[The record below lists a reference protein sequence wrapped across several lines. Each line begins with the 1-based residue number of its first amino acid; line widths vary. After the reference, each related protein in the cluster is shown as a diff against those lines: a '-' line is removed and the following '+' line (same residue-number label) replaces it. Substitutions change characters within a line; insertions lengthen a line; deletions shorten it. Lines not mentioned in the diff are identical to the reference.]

1 MKQRICVLLS
11 VLLFVIAFTG
21 CGKSDDKWIGKYKSV
36 TLKKIEVEINSDGT
50 GSYQGETG
58 TWVATDDY
66 LELTINDGH
75 YAKYS
80 PLKITMSGDEQTIFV
95 NSESEPDS
103 WKQDTLRRR
112 DEKEILNE
120 MKEQEQAEEQAELES
135 RDLSKISEMS
145 AAFKSAMTDPEY
157 ARYDVNVSSV
167 AELKSQYPD
176 LYTKMQGYLG
186 KDMESYEEFESENCQ
201 GGTISLRK
209 DDSGYHA
216 SVLKNGVVVVGKSGN
231 RMEQ

>member
-1 MKQRICVLLS
+1 MS
-11 VLLFVIAFTG
+11 V
-21 CGKSDDKWIGKYKSV
+21 
-36 TLKKIEVEINSDGT
+36 
-50 GSYQGETG
+50 
-58 TWVATDDY
+58 
-66 LELTINDGH
+66 
-75 YAKYS
+75 
-80 PLKITMSGDEQTIFV
+80 
-95 NSESEPDS
+95 
-103 WKQDTLRRR
+103 
-112 DEKEILNE
+112 
-120 MKEQEQAEEQAELES
+120 
-135 RDLSKISEMS
+135 
-145 AAFKSAMTDPEY
+145 AFKSAMCDPEFAGY
-157 ARYDVNVSSV
+157 HVNVSSI

>member
-21 CGKSDDKWIGKYKSV
+21 CGKSDDKWIGK
-36 TLKKIEVEINSDGT
+36 
-50 GSYQGETG
+50 
-58 TWVATDDY
+58 
-66 LELTINDGH
+66 H
-75 YAKYS
+75 
-80 PLKITMSGDEQTIFV
+80 
-95 NSESEPDS
+95 DS
-103 WKQDTLRRR
+103 
-112 DEKEILNE
+112 I
-120 MKEQEQAEEQAELES
+120 EQEQTVEQAELES

-145 AAFKSAMTDPEY
+145 AAFKSAMCDPEY
-157 ARYDVNVSSV
+157 ARYDVNVSSI

-176 LYTKMQGYLG
+176 LYTKIQEYLG
-186 KDMESYEEFESENCQ
+186 NNIESYEEFESENCQ
-201 GGTISLRK
+201 GGTMSLRK